1 MNSGNIFIG
10 GVLTDVPTIFN
21 FTNGSLEVIKS
32 MIDGLNGFRG
42 CLHDLKI
49 GNQKIQ
55 FEENSILTANI
66 QECVTTG

>member
-21 FTNGSLEVIKS
+21 FTNGPLEVIKS
-32 MIDGLNGFRG
+32 MINSLNGFSG
-42 CLHDLKI
+42 CLHDLRI

-55 FEENSILTANI
+55 LEEVSILTANI
-66 QECVTTG
+66 QECVTG